1 MSSSCWGYTKKC
13 ISSTINSF
21 CFVNETNNFFV
32 CFRSFI
38 LELCA
43 GTIRDFCDR
52 KYPGSMPR
60 DHEALRQMASG
71 LLHIHNNNFI
81 HRDIKPENIL
91 ISLPSDSSA
100 VQLKISD
107 FGLCKPTTLRG
118 SASISSVKGT
128 YRWLAPELLPLLD
141 EDEKEL
147 VTRQCK
153 STDIFALG
161 CVFFYYATRG
171 RHPFGEEVH
180 SVTVRISDGDFD
192 LSGKRTTR

>member
-1 MSSSCWGYTKKC
+1 MPQ
-13 ISSTINSF
+13 
-21 CFVNETNNFFV
+21 E
-32 CFRSFI
+32 
-38 LELCA
+38 
-43 GTIRDFCDR
+43 RD
-52 KYPGSMPR
+52 S
-60 DHEALRQMASG
+60 LIQMAEG
-71 LLHIHNNNFI
+71 VKYIHSKDLV
-81 HRDIKPENIL
+81 HRDIKPDNVL
-91 ISLPSDSSA
+91 IYAKNEVLL
-100 VQLKISD
+100 LKISD

-192 LSGKRTTR
+192 LSGKRTKR